1 MDNSGTAAF
10 LSLVTVLAALQTF
23 YWFKVRRAFWAQL
36 ISFAVASAIYCIG
49 AGLYYFYSTLLGVS
63 G

>member
-1 MDNSGTAAF
+1 MDNSETAVL

-23 YWFKVRRAFWAQL
+23 YWFKARGAFWAQL
-36 ISFAVASAIYCIG
+36 ISFAAGTTIFGIG
-49 AGLYYFYSTLLGVS
+49 MGLYYFYSMLLG